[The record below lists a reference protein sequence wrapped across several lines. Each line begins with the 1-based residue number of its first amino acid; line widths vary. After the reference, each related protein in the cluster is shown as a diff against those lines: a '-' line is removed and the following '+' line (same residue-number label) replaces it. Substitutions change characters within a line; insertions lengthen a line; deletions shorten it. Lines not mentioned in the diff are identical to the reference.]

1 MMDMGKFTL
10 FLKTVK
16 EEYALNDE
24 QLMMLRNRL
33 LADDSEFE
41 RVSKLFRSRAR
52 GSVGGKDHFGQVLS
66 ELLS

>member
-1 MMDMGKFTL
+1 MDMGKFSL

-16 EEYALNDE
+16 EEYGLSEE
-24 QLMMLRNRL
+24 QLLILRNRL

-41 RVSKLFRSRAR
+41 RVSKLFRARAR
-52 GSVGGKDHFGQVLS
+52 GSVGGKDHFGQVLG